1 MPKGGGETS
10 IRIQTLSPGVDAES
24 GGDGSSGRRRG
35 FDRNWRSKHRLDL
48 SGLMI
53 NKRRRVSD

>member
-1 MPKGGGETS
+1 MSRGGGETN

-24 GGDGSSGRRRG
+24 GSDGSTGRRRG
-35 FDRNWRSKHRLDL
+35 FDRNWRSKHGLDL
-48 SGLMI
+48 SRLMI